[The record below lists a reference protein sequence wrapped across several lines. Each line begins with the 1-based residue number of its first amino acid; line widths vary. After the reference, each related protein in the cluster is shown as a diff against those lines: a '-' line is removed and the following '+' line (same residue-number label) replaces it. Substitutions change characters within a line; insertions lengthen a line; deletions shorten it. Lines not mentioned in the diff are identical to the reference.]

1 MKLTGSG
8 PLIAIPT
15 FTYFLLA
22 LIISASLKP
31 LFMIT
36 ESNYRLLV
44 VIAVIMLAVDM
55 VNLVACGIRLF
66 KSNKQKTL
74 ITNGI
79 YKVCRNPLYVSHVF
93 LTIPA
98 LSLLLNSWLLFT
110 TTIVGFV
117 SILIF
122 APREYKSLEEEFGDE
137 YRRYVKSVWI
147 KFI

>member
-1 MKLTGSG
+1 MKLLGSG

-22 LIISASLKP
+22 LFVSYSMKP

-36 ESNYRLLV
+36 QDHYLT
-44 VIAVIMLAVDM
+44 IAIIAAIMLAVDIM
-55 VNLVACGIRLF
+55 NLVICGIKLYR
-66 KSNKQKTL
+66 SQRQKTL
-74 ITNGI
+74 ITDGI
-79 YKVCRNPLYVSHVF
+79 YKVCRNPLYMSHIF

-98 LSLLLNSWLLFT
+98 LSLLFNSWLLFI

-117 SILIF
+117 SVLIF
-122 APREYKSLEEEFGDE
+122 APKEYKSLESEFGDE
-137 YRRYVKSVWI
+137 YRNYVKGVWI

>member
-15 FTYFLLA
+15 FTYFILA
-22 LIISASLKP
+22 LIVSTSMRPVFI
-31 LFMIT
+31 IT
-36 ESNYRLLV
+36 ESHYGVLV
-44 VIAVIMLAVDM
+44 VIAVLMLSLDM
-55 VNLVACGIRLF
+55 ANLIACGIKLF

-74 ITNGI
+74 ITDGL
-79 YKVCRNPLYVSHVF
+79 YKVCRNPLYVSHIF

-110 TTIVGFV
+110 TTIIGLISV
-117 SILIF
+117 LIF
-122 APREYKSLEEEFGDE
+122 APREYRDLEEEFGDA
-137 YRRYVKSVWI
+137 YRKYVKSVWI